1 MGNIWRLAG
10 AALAVV
16 LLGARGAAAFTVISE
31 AQEVEIGRKADQEV
45 LKRFGYYED
54 PALQAYVNE
63 VGQRLAKV
71 ADPRNVQYHFKV
83 VDVPEVNAFAL
94 PGGYIYVTRGLLA
107 SANSEAELAGVLGHE
122 IGHVVERHAAKQL
135 TRAVGMQLITL
146 GLMAASPGGREHMG
160 EWAMV
165 SSQLF
170 NQILLGYG
178 REAEFQADEMGVRFG
193 RKAGYDP
200 RRMGLFLRYLRIMER
215 LHGNQFHAF
224 EADHPDTNLRI
235 VKAES
240 LADILAAGALNLEVR
255 ANEYKAHLDGVTYGD
270 KKDRKRIRIYTA
282 KGGETIADIA
292 RDVVGDP
299 QQAFDLSLLNGVKEG
314 EPVKAGNK
322 VKLIATP
329 GVKLLLDVAPAEKPA
344 VK

>member
-1 MGNIWRLAG
+1 MRYRWRLAG
-10 AALAVV
+10 AALVVV
-16 LLGARGAAAFTVISE
+16 LFGARPAGAFTVISE
-31 AQEVEIGRKADQEV
+31 AQEVEIGKRADQEV
-45 LKRFGYYED
+45 LKQFGYYED

-63 VGQRLAKV
+63 VGQRLVKV
-71 ADPRNVQYHFKV
+71 ADPRNVEYHFKV

-107 SANSEAELAGVLGHE
+107 NANSEAELAGVLGHE

-135 TRAVGMQLITL
+135 TRAVGLQLITL

-160 EWAMV
+160 EWAVV

-193 RKAGYDP
+193 QKAGYDP
-200 RRMGLFLRYLRIMER
+200 RRMGLFLRSLRTMER
-215 LHGNQFHAF
+215 LHGYQFHAF

-235 VKAES
+235 VKAET
-240 LADILAAGALNLEVR
+240 LADILAAGATNLEVKT
-255 ANEYKAHLDGVTYGD
+255 NEYKARLDGLTYGA

-282 KGGETIADIA
+282 KEGETIAGIA
-292 RDVVGDP
+292 REVAGDP
-299 QQAFDLSLLNGVKEG
+299 QQAFELALLNGVKEG
-314 EPVKAGNK
+314 QPLKAGDK
-322 VKLIATP
+322 VKLVVGP
-329 GVKLLLDVAPAEKPA
+329 GVKLLLDVSPAEKPP